1 MTPMTHDK
9 FHENWSARFSEIWNT
24 DTKTDRQTRQDYI
37 DEVYWLISESMIRY
51 VVLQRFLLL
60 TYCKHMGSVIEA

>member
-1 MTPMTHDK
+1 MTHDK
-9 FHENWSARFSEIWNT
+9 FHENWSARFPEIWNT
-24 DTKTDRQTRQDYI
+24 DTKTDRQTRQVYI